1 MKNQNNVKTSSY
13 DQFWRKSSNSASRNQ
28 DTNTITPDGNHKSKT
43 GNDKETK
50 NHKTKHDDDYLLT
63 KINHKVLVEARPFTT
78 AKTNNMYNYL
88 QPTLRNFNADLF
100 IIHIGRNDASLNKR
114 NKEIVQ
120 NFVKLAASIVTNIK
134 NVAVS
139 NIDPREYNY
148 KMKVEQINKIIDE
161 VWKKTY
167 SFD

>member
-1 MKNQNNVKTSSY
+1 MY
-13 DQFWRKSSNSASRNQ
+13 DYF
-28 DTNTITPDGNHKSKT
+28 
-43 GNDKETK
+43 
-50 NHKTKHDDDYLLT
+50 
-63 KINHKVLVEARPFTT
+63 
-78 AKTNNMYNYL
+78 
-88 QPTLRNFNADLF
+88 QPTLMQICRNFNADLF

-114 NKEIVQ
+114 NKEVVQ
-120 NFVKLAASIVTNIK
+120 NFVKLAESVVKNIK

-139 NIDPREYNY
+139 NIDPQEYHY

>member
-1 MKNQNNVKTSSY
+1 MQ
-13 DQFWRKSSNSASRNQ
+13 
-28 DTNTITPDGNHKSKT
+28 IC
-43 GNDKETK
+43 
-50 NHKTKHDDDYLLT
+50 
-63 KINHKVLVEARPFTT
+63 
-78 AKTNNMYNYL
+78 
-88 QPTLRNFNADLF
+88 RNFNADLF

-114 NKEIVQ
+114 NKEVVQ
-120 NFVKLAASIVTNIK
+120 NFVKLAESVVKNIK

-139 NIDPREYNY
+139 NIDPREYHY

>member
-1 MKNQNNVKTSSY
+1 MISFEEKAPTQLQEIRIPILSLLMAIIKAKLVMIKRQKIVKQNMMMIICLQRLITKFQSKRDLLLRQKPTIC
-13 DQFWRKSSNSASRNQ
+13 
-28 DTNTITPDGNHKSKT
+28 TND
-43 GNDKETK
+43 
-50 NHKTKHDDDYLLT
+50 
-63 KINHKVLVEARPFTT
+63 
-78 AKTNNMYNYL
+78 YL

-167 SFD
+167 SFDQK